1 MNPVPGSEKRKF
13 YRHPVSV
20 PIEYHEKQVR
30 AGHSATVDISE
41 GGISFLAERF
51 IAKGSAINLKIPV
64 GDQMFAIEGQ
74 VAYSNRVPTLNRFK
88 TGVAFTNPS
97 HAFRAK
103 LVEEMVQINLFREKL
118 SREENRAITEEEASQ
133 RWVEKYAKRFGELFN

>member
-1 MNPVPGSEKRKF
+1 MTTSTDADKRRF

-20 PIEYHEKQVR
+20 PIEYQEKQVR
-30 AGHSATVDISE
+30 SGRSASVDISE
-41 GGISFLAERF
+41 GGLCFLAERF
-51 IAKGSAINLKIPV
+51 LAKGSAIHLKIPV

-97 HAFRAK
+97 SAFRAK
-103 LVEEMVQINLFREKL
+103 LAEQMLQIKLYREKIA
-118 SREENRAITEEEASQ
+118 RELGRHMTEEEAA
-133 RWVEKYAKRFGELFN
+133 RNWIEKYAKQFGELF